1 MNGTDQN
8 NNKESSIKSSN
19 KFSFNDYETKQL
31 INLIDDFENA
41 SLAKKIE
48 DLEGSFKEEQEEEED
63 LFQSY
68 MKQKQGEFE
77 RSKYLTDLELSSIN
91 QLNKSSSGKGTLS
104 SASSVNSLESQD
116 FLLSSRNLLP
126 THQYTHVTFDSKMP
140 KNNKTRPRSTSKTRS
155 EQVLLQTVNN
165 ELKSLYSNV
174 EANSNEEQKR
184 ISYLLKSVYNEDL
197 KDAESILKESLLKIK
212 NRSDLT
218 NVLYLNA
225 FNNCNEDDHTRPK

>member
-8 NNKESSIKSSN
+8 NNKSIKSN
-19 KFSFNDYETKQL
+19 NQFSFNDYETKQL

-41 SLAKKIE
+41 SLANKIE
-48 DLEGSFKEEQEEEED
+48 NLEGSFKEEQEEED

-68 MKQKQGEFE
+68 MKQKKEEFE
-77 RSKYLTDLELSSIN
+77 RSKYLTNLDLSSIN

-104 SASSVNSLESQD
+104 SASSVNSLENPD
-116 FLLSSRNLLP
+116 FLLSESSRNLLP
-126 THQYTHVTFDSKMP
+126 AQQYKTFDLKMS

-165 ELKSLYSNV
+165 ELKSMYSNV

-212 NRSDLT
+212 NRSELT

-225 FNNCNEDDHTRPK
+225 FNNSNEDNHMRPK